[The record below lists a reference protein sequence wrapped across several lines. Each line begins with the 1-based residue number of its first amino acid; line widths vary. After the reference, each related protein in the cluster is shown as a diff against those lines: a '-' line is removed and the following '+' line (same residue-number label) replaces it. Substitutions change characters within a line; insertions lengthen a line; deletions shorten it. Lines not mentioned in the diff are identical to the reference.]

1 MKSVLGRREGGYQL
15 SAEEEANMV
24 EEPKIMDISRVAIGK
39 YVDILSDIGFKIVF
53 GKEAN
58 KNIIIEFLNH
68 VITDRSIVDF
78 EYMDK
83 EKLGGYAK
91 SKKNV
96 YDLYCKTDDG
106 SRIIVEVQKD
116 QQKYFVDRSLYYLT
130 HLVQDQLSRGDYEYT
145 LCPIYFISILN
156 FCLDELRQTDSVKSH
171 FRLKECDLGLEL
183 TDKYNLIYIEL
194 PKFKKSLEEIHGDV
208 LEGFYYCLKHMGKLE
223 ERPLCLQQKVF
234 EQLFMAAKVAK
245 MTQEEYSQ
253 YIRIMTTERDRRNQ
267 LSFALEKANQQGMEQ
282 GIQRGIQ
289 KGIQQGIQQG
299 MIAGKQEL
307 LIELIKSNIN
317 KMSIG
322 QLADV
327 LCISEEEVR
336 EIAAL
341 I

>member
-39 YVDILSDIGFKIVF
+39 YVDILSDVGFKIVF

-78 EYMDK
+78 EYIDK

-130 HLVQDQLSRGDYEYT
+130 HLVQDQLSRGDDEYT
-145 LCPIYFISILN
+145 LCPVYFISILN

-171 FRLKECDLGLEL
+171 FRLKECDMGLEL

-194 PKFKKSLEEIHGDV
+194 PKFTKSLEEIHGDV
-208 LEGFYYCLKHMGKLE
+208 LDGFYYCLKHMGKLE

-253 YIRIMTTERDRRNQ
+253 YVRIMTTERDRRNQ

-289 KGIQQGIQQG
+289 KGIQQGMEQG
-299 MIAGKQEL
+299 RIAGKQEL
-307 LIELIKSNIN
+307 LIEQIKSNIN
-317 KMSIG
+317 KMSIE
-322 QLADV
+322 QLSKV

-336 EIAAL
+336 KIAAL

>member
-39 YVDILSDIGFKIVF
+39 YVDILSDVGFKIVF
-53 GKEAN
+53 GKDAN

-78 EYMDK
+78 EYIDK

-208 LEGFYYCLKHMGKLE
+208 LDGFYYCLKHMGKLE

-253 YIRIMTTERDRRNQ
+253 YVRIMTTERDRRNQ

-289 KGIQQGIQQG
+289 QGMEKGIQQGR
-299 MIAGKQEL
+299 IAGKQEL
-307 LIELIKSNIN
+307 LIEQIKSNIN
-317 KMSIG
+317 NMSIE
-322 QLADV
+322 QLSKV

-336 EIAAL
+336 KIAAL

>member
-39 YVDILSDIGFKIVF
+39 YVDILSDVGFKIVF

-78 EYMDK
+78 EYIDK

-130 HLVQDQLSRGDYEYT
+130 HLVQDQLSRGDDEYT
-145 LCPIYFISILN
+145 LCPVYFISILN

-194 PKFKKSLEEIHGDV
+194 PKFTKSLEEIQGDI

-253 YIRIMTTERDRRNQ
+253 YVRIMTTERDRRNQ

-282 GIQRGIQ
+282 GMKQGME
-289 KGIQQGIQQG
+289 KGIQQGR
-299 MIAGKQEL
+299 IAGKQEL
-307 LIELIKSNIN
+307 LIEQIKSNIN
-317 KMSIG
+317 KMSIE
-322 QLADV
+322 QLSKV
-327 LCISEEEVR
+327 LCVSEEEVR
-336 EIAAL
+336 KIAAL

>member
-39 YVDILSDIGFKIVF
+39 YVDILSDVGFKIVF

-68 VITDRSIVDF
+68 VITERSIVDF
-78 EYMDK
+78 EYIDK

-130 HLVQDQLSRGDYEYT
+130 HLVQDQLSRGDDEYT
-145 LCPIYFISILN
+145 LCPVYFISILN
-156 FCLDELRQTDSVKSH
+156 FCLDELSKSDSVRNH
-171 FRLKECDLGLEL
+171 YRLKECDMGLEL

-208 LEGFYYCLKHMGKLE
+208 LDGFYYCLKHMGKLE

-253 YIRIMTTERDRRNQ
+253 YVRIMTTERDRRNQ

-289 KGIQQGIQQG
+289 KGIQQGMEQG
-299 MIAGKQEL
+299 RIAGKQEL

-317 KMSIG
+317 KMSIE

-327 LCISEEEVR
+327 LCISEKEVR

>member
-15 SAEEEANMV
+15 SAEEDANMV

-39 YVDILSDIGFKIVF
+39 YVDILSDVGFKIVF

-78 EYMDK
+78 EYIDK

-130 HLVQDQLSRGDYEYT
+130 HLVQDQLSRGDDEYT
-145 LCPIYFISILN
+145 LCPVYFISILN

-208 LEGFYYCLKHMGKLE
+208 LEGFYYCLK
-223 ERPLCLQQKVF
+223 QQ
-234 EQLFMAAKVAK
+234 L
-245 MTQEEYSQ
+245 YC
-253 YIRIMTTERDRRNQ
+253 RN
-267 LSFALEKANQQGMEQ
+267 
-282 GIQRGIQ
+282 IQ
-289 KGIQQGIQQG
+289 
-299 MIAGKQEL
+299 
-307 LIELIKSNIN
+307 
-317 KMSIG
+317 
-322 QLADV
+322 
-327 LCISEEEVR
+327 
-336 EIAAL
+336 
-341 I
+341 

>member
-1 MKSVLGRREGGYQL
+1 MKSVLGGREGGYQL

-39 YVDILSDIGFKIVF
+39 YVDILSDVGFKIVF

-78 EYMDK
+78 EYIDK

-96 YDLYCKTDDG
+96 YDLYCKTYDG

-130 HLVQDQLSRGDYEYT
+130 HLVQDQLSRGDDEYT
-145 LCPIYFISILN
+145 LCPVYFISILN
-156 FCLDELRQTDSVKSH
+156 FCLNELRQTDSVKSH

-194 PKFKKSLEEIHGDV
+194 PKFTKSLEEIQGDI

-253 YIRIMTTERDRRNQ
+253 YVRIMTTERDRRNQ

-282 GIQRGIQ
+282 GMKQGME
-289 KGIQQGIQQG
+289 KGIQQGR
-299 MIAGKQEL
+299 IAGKQEL
-307 LIELIKSNIN
+307 LIEQIKSNIN
-317 KMSIG
+317 KMSIE
-322 QLADV
+322 QLSKV

-336 EIAAL
+336 KIAAL

>member
-1 MKSVLGRREGGYQL
+1 M
-15 SAEEEANMV
+15 
-24 EEPKIMDISRVAIGK
+24 
-39 YVDILSDIGFKIVF
+39 SDVGFKIVF

-78 EYMDK
+78 EYIDK

-130 HLVQDQLSRGDYEYT
+130 HLVQDQLSRGDDEYT
-145 LCPIYFISILN
+145 LCPVYFISILN
-156 FCLDELRQTDSVKSH
+156 FCLNELRQIDSVKSH

-194 PKFKKSLEEIHGDV
+194 PKFTKSLEEIQGDI

-223 ERPLCLQQKVF
+223 ERPLCLQHKVF

-253 YIRIMTTERDRRNQ
+253 YVRIMTTERDRRNQ

-282 GIQRGIQ
+282 G
-289 KGIQQGIQQG
+289 
-299 MIAGKQEL
+299 MKQ
-307 LIELIKSNIN
+307 
-317 KMSIG
+317 
-322 QLADV
+322 
-327 LCISEEEVR
+327 
-336 EIAAL
+336 
-341 I
+341 

>member
-1 MKSVLGRREGGYQL
+1 M
-15 SAEEEANMV
+15 
-24 EEPKIMDISRVAIGK
+24 
-39 YVDILSDIGFKIVF
+39 
-53 GKEAN
+53 
-58 KNIIIEFLNH
+58 
-68 VITDRSIVDF
+68 
-78 EYMDK
+78 
-83 EKLGGYAK
+83 
-91 SKKNV
+91 
-96 YDLYCKTDDG
+96 
-106 SRIIVEVQKD
+106 
-116 QQKYFVDRSLYYLT
+116 
-130 HLVQDQLSRGDYEYT
+130 
-145 LCPIYFISILN
+145 
-156 FCLDELRQTDSVKSH
+156 
-171 FRLKECDLGLEL
+171 GLEL

-208 LEGFYYCLKHMGKLE
+208 LDGFYYCLKHMGKLE

-253 YIRIMTTERDRRNQ
+253 YVRIMTTERDRRNQ

-282 GIQRGIQ
+282 GIQ

-327 LCISEEEVR
+327 LCISEKEVR
-336 EIAAL
+336 KIAAL